1 MCQHTGNI
9 ENENA
14 EIAMTLA
21 ENEPI
26 KIKKRGRKL
35 HENLCVCVLAEL
47 FDSLNA

>member
-21 ENEPI
+21 VNEAI
-26 KIKKRGRKL
+26 KTQGKL
-35 HENLCVCVLAEL
+35 HENA
-47 FDSLNA
+47 SL